1 MPCSLSLSRARRAGV
16 EAQGEGARAP
26 LERETEPKKSE
37 SRCFTFLVVSFS
49 LSSSRHTMQ
58 HFAAANTRTQRER
71 RTQPAQQQ
79 YDFMDSD
86 SEDDDEAPPRRGA
99 GAGGAGGRL
108 RPVGDAQAAAAG
120 APRDAAAVV
129 EDIKQAVSRSLRQSS
144 QREWGLVDEVTIERE
159 KKKKKRERGIRSIR
173 PGRLVLTFFSS
184 KPRHTTTKQKQTY
197 DQLLEN
203 LLSVGESLK
212 LAGAPHDAVIGAA
225 EKLLAV
231 QRGSLRRSTALLL
244 EAQDYNPSRFVAGN
258 GENEEPAAAAAAGAG
273 GAGDATDFAAKLSAD
288 AAGGRSG
295 RRRARAREARS
306 EASGCGDGSDDGS
319 DDSVGGAD
327 EAEALCTRARDA
339 LADLRQQEDRLNE
352 LRGFAPEQQRRR
364 RARGDDDEVMEV
376 RGGDAGGG
384 AGAGRDGTMA
394 GARNARCP
402 LTTKLLAEIDDP
414 VEDAGGFVYERA
426 VIEGYVL
433 SETAKRSF
441 GGGRRGGATAAMPA
455 PGAAASEYRAD
466 VVARATSEGVLAP
479 VAGTNHMVSLGTL
492 RPARRLLRELAAR
505 RARAAAAGGGG
516 WGGRGEEG
524 AGAGAYADIDI
535 SL

>member
-1 MPCSLSLSRARRAGV
+1 
-16 EAQGEGARAP
+16 
-26 LERETEPKKSE
+26 
-37 SRCFTFLVVSFS
+37 
-49 LSSSRHTMQ
+49 MQ
-58 HFAAANTRTQRER
+58 HLAAAKTRTLRER

-79 YDFMDSD
+79 YEFMDSD
-86 SEDDDEAPPRRGA
+86 SEDDDEAPPRRGT

-129 EDIKQAVSRSLRQSS
+129 EDIKQAVSRSLRQSF

-159 KKKKKRERGIRSIR
+159 KKKKREAFVQFDRDVSFS
-173 PGRLVLTFFSS
+173 LFFFLTST
-184 KPRHTTTKQKQTY
+184 HHHQTKNIKQTY

-212 LAGAPHDAVIGAA
+212 LAGAPHDAVVGAA

-244 EAQDYNPSRFVAGN
+244 EAQDYNPSRFVAGD
-258 GENEEPAAAAAAGAG
+258 GENEEPAAAAAAAAG

-288 AAGGRSG
+288 ASGARSG
-295 RRRARAREARS
+295 RGRAGTRAARG
-306 EASGCGDGSDDGS
+306 EASGGGDGGGDCGGDR
-319 DDSVGGAD
+319 DGGAD
-327 EAEALCTRARDA
+327 EAGALGTRARDA

-384 AGAGRDGTMA
+384 AGAGGAGTMA

-441 GGGRRGGATAAMPA
+441 GVGRRGGATAAMPA

-466 VVARATSEGVLAP
+466 VVVRATSEGVLAP

-535 SL
+535 SLCSLSA